1 MNLAVATGSAL
12 GAAALFAVATA
23 VQSRAVRGV
32 ASPTARF
39 GDGGYG
45 SSPPVT
51 TRELRVVTRAV
62 TSGPWL
68 VGTGIAAAAFACH
81 ALALHEGPLSLVQ
94 PLLVTMVLFA
104 LPVSRAVNG
113 TAVTAVELGWAVL
126 LVLGLTGFFA
136 AADPSPAAAGAD
148 VQPAILTASLAALT
162 IGLCV
167 ALACHRPGGQAA
179 ALLGGAAGIA
189 FAGVA
194 ALVKAAT
201 NMVTHGVGAVM
212 GSWQL
217 YALLGLGAVGIA
229 LSQLAY
235 RTGPLSAS
243 LPALNSVNP
252 LASVLIGA
260 VVFDEHFRTG
270 VVPSG
275 VEALALAVIA
285 VATVALSRPPGTRA
299 SIRRDVAGSAPGEI
313 PLARPF
319 DVLRPGGPTHP
330 PKRAERS
337 HDPG

>member
-1 MNLAVATGSAL
+1 MNLAVATSSAL

-113 TAVTAVELGWAVL
+113 TAVTAVELGWAVV
-126 LVLGLTGFFA
+126 LVLGLTAFFA
-136 AADPSPAAAGAD
+136 AADPVSPAAAGAD

-167 ALACHRPGGQAA
+167 GLARHRPGGQAA

-217 YALLGLGAVGIA
+217 YALLGLGAVGDRA
-229 LSQLAY
+229 QPAGLPDGAPFGQSARPQQRQPPRQCPHRGGGLRRAFPY
-235 RTGPLSAS
+235 WRCRLGHRGPGPGRHRRGHGGAEPTAWDPWLD
-243 LPALNSVNP
+243 PA
-252 LASVLIGA
+252 
-260 VVFDEHFRTG
+260 R
-270 VVPSG
+270 
-275 VEALALAVIA
+275 
-285 VATVALSRPPGTRA
+285 RPWLRA
-299 SIRRDVAGSAPGEI
+299 RRDSTGAP
-313 PLARPF
+313 
-319 DVLRPGGPTHP
+319 LRRSPSRWSDP
-330 PKRAERS
+330 PPETS
-337 HDPG
+337 